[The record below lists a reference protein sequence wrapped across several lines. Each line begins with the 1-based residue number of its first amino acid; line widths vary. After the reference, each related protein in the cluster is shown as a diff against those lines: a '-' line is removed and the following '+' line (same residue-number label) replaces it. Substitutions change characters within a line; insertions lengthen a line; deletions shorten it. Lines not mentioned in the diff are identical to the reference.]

1 MSLPDYDPSNVDLT
15 PDEHLGV
22 EPLYKAVQLSQQK
35 FSDGFQVDDLL
46 AVPEI
51 ASSARKTIEFILKG
65 KEGDPTDDD
74 AIAERMLVVGF
85 GLTRA
90 SQMMKKKNEA
100 PPE

>member
-22 EPLYKAVQLSQQK
+22 EPLYRAVQLAQK
-35 FSDGFQVDDLL
+35 KFEDGFQVDDLL

-51 ASSARKTIEFILKG
+51 ASEARKTIEYILKG
-65 KEGDPTDDD
+65 DEDDPTDDD
-74 AIAERMLVVGF
+74 AIAARMLVVGF

-90 SQMMKKKNEA
+90 SQLLAKKS
-100 PPE
+100 PE